1 MRHVTHRRPRRWVAF
16 VGALSLLLAA
26 CGAENDGDEPGATG
40 QDTEEAGAAEPS
52 GPITVYSGRNE
63 ELVGS
68 IFDDFTAETGIEV
81 EVRYGDTAELAATI
95 LEEGDA
101 SPADVYV
108 AQDAGA
114 LGALEAEGILAAL
127 PDDVLDLVDPLF
139 RSRDGNW
146 TGTTGRVRVLGY
158 NTDALDED
166 AAPEGPVTVYSGRNE
181 ELVGSVFDDFTE
193 QTGIEVEVRYGD
205 TAELAATIVEEG
217 DASPADVY
225 FAQDAGA
232 LGALEAEGRFVP
244 LPDDVLELVE
254 PLFRSRE
261 GNWTG
266 TTGRVRVLAYNTD
279 TLDEADM
286 PDSVLELTEPEWE
299 GRVGWAPTNGS
310 FQAFVTALRLE
321 EGEDVAREWL
331 EGMIDNGAV
340 EFENNTAIV
349 EGVSRGEV
357 DLGITNH
364 YYLFRFRAEDPDFP
378 VENHYLPGDVGGL
391 VNIAGAGVL
400 ETSEHQE
407 AAVELIRYLLS
418 EEVQEYFG
426 QVTDALEFPLRDGV
440 NSPELPT
447 LVEIDPP
454 DVDLSDLED
463 LQGTLQLLQETGA
476 LR

>member
-166 AAPEGPVTVYSGRNE
+166 EVPDTVVD
-181 ELVGSVFDDFTE
+181 L
-193 QTGIEVEVRYGD
+193 
-205 TAELAATIVEEG
+205 
-217 DASPADVY
+217 
-225 FAQDAGA
+225 
-232 LGALEAEGRFVP
+232 
-244 LPDDVLELVE
+244 
-254 PLFRSRE
+254 
-261 GNWTG
+261 
-266 TTGRVRVLAYNTD
+266 TD
-279 TLDEADM
+279 
-286 PDSVLELTEPEWE
+286 PEWE
-299 GRVGWAPTNGS
+299 GRIGWAPTNGS
-310 FQAFVTALRLE
+310 FQAFVTAMRIE
-321 EGEDVAREWL
+321 EGDETTREWL
-331 EGMIDNGAV
+331 EGIIANDPA

-349 EGVSRGEV
+349 EGLGRGEV
-357 DLGITNH
+357 EVGLVNH
-364 YYLFRFRAEDPDFP
+364 YYLARFLAEDPDFP
-378 VENHYLPGDVGGL
+378 VDNKYLPGDIGGL

-400 ETSEHQE
+400 ASSEEQD
-407 AAVELIRYLLS
+407 AATELIRYLLS
-418 EEVQEYFG
+418 EEVQTHFG
-426 QVTDALEFPLRDGV
+426 QVTDALEFPVRDGIE
-440 NSPELPT
+440 SPELPS
-447 LVEIDPP
+447 LEEIDPP

-463 LQGTLQLLQETGA
+463 LQGTLEMLREVGA
-476 LR
+476 LA